1 MNIPKPLLEKIEKS
15 ESFLAHIHLS
25 PDADTIG
32 SALALKLAIESVGK
46 VFEVFCEDE
55 IPPFADFL
63 ANVDSVHQMPLNEA
77 LASFRHD
84 YYLAMDTPILG
95 LLTRAQ
101 PVPNF
106 PKPLLII
113 DHHLETSVPGQ
124 VSWIDKGAS
133 STAEMVYQLIK
144 ELKIEITP
152 DIATCLLFGLLGDTG
167 VFQNLNTNEKV
178 FEVAS
183 DLMSLGGDYQQCV
196 LNLNRSYPFK
206 WLKSWAVLLE
216 KIQLS
221 DDGEF
226 VWVAIDNETWQK
238 CDPALKIQVFA
249 DIFTG
254 RIAGTKFGAV
264 LIEKKDNQVSGS
276 LRSRLP
282 DADVQ
287 KIAERLGGGGHK
299 NSSGFRFQ
307 GSLQEAQREFLNAIS
322 LLKSK
327 GEL

>member
-1 MNIPKPLLEKIEKS
+1 MTIPEPLLEKIEKS

-32 SALALKLAIESVGK
+32 SALALKLAIDSIGK
-46 VFEVFCEDE
+46 VLEVFCEDE
-55 IPPFADFL
+55 IPPFASFL
-63 ANVDSVHQMPLNEA
+63 PGIDSVHQMFLSEA
-77 LASFRHD
+77 LASFPHD

-113 DHHLETSVPGQ
+113 DHHLETTVPGQ
-124 VSWIDKGAS
+124 VSWIEKGAS
-133 STAEMVYQLIK
+133 STAEMVYHLIK

-167 VFQNLNTNEKV
+167 VFQNLNTNEEV
-178 FEVAS
+178 FKMAS
-183 DLMSLGGDYQQCV
+183 NLMALGADYQTCV

-206 WLKSWAVLLE
+206 WLKSWGILLE
-216 KIQLS
+216 RIQIS
-221 DDGEF
+221 DDKDF
-226 VWVAIDNETWQK
+226 VWAAIDNETWQK
-238 CDPALKIQVFA
+238 CDPALKMQVFA
-249 DIFTG
+249 DLFTG
-254 RIAGTKFGAV
+254 RISGTKFGAV

-307 GSLQEAQREFLNAIS
+307 GSLEEAQREFLNAIS